1 MSTPVEELIREIAAN
16 HGIAVGRDDPIM
28 ILHTINKRLL
38 MDSHNVQ
45 QELLRR
51 FEENLEAATKRW
63 GDESK
68 ARAERIVNAALD
80 ASRQTLDEAAAI
92 GAKSA
97 VDAVRKEM
105 EWGANVVTDRVNS
118 LRWLVMVNVVASVV
132 ALGAAVLALS
142 GQI

>member
-28 ILHTINKRLL
+28 ILHTLNKRLL

-105 EWGANVVTDRVNS
+105 ERGANVVTDRVNS

>member
-105 EWGANVVTDRVNS
+105 ERGANVVTDRVNS

>member
-1 MSTPVEELIREIAAN
+1 MSTPVEELIREIATN

-92 GAKSA
+92 GTKSA

-105 EWGANVVTDRVNS
+105 ERGANVVTDRVNS

>member
-92 GAKSA
+92 GARSA

-105 EWGANVVTDRVNS
+105 ERGANVVTDRVNS

>member
-1 MSTPVEELIREIAAN
+1 
-16 HGIAVGRDDPIM
+16 
-28 ILHTINKRLL
+28 

-105 EWGANVVTDRVNS
+105 ERGANVVTDRVNS

>member
-28 ILHTINKRLL
+28 ILHTLNKRLL

-63 GDESK
+63 DDESK

-105 EWGANVVTDRVNS
+105 ERGANVVTDRVNS